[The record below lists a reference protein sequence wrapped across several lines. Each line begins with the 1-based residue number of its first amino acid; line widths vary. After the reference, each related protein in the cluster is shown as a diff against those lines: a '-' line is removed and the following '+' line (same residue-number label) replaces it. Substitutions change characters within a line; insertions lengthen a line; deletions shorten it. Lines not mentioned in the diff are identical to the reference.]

1 MVLLTHIGAISN
13 PGLKTSSLLIVPP
26 HPGMCKG
33 CVATGGAL
41 VTAVVPFR
49 SHLGKQRLQGVADA
63 NFPAG
68 AAWASSCIVHVKTIA
83 CHLVPMGSRK
93 WLEGTPNLYAASVI
107 VTAGVLHDSQGV
119 SIAQCQILE

>member
-1 MVLLTHIGAISN
+1 MQLRLSAVMVLLTHIGAISN

-33 CVATGGAL
+33 CVATGDAL

-68 AAWASSCIVHVKTIA
+68 AAWASSCIVHVTNH
-83 CHLVPMGSRK
+83 CLPSGSHGFT
-93 WLEGTPNLYAASVI
+93 EMA
-107 VTAGVLHDSQGV
+107 
-119 SIAQCQILE
+119 